1 MNRESQ
7 FEVNRGTAEYQMWEK
22 AHWVRSADAPSFHWM
37 KLDDTG
43 ATVMMHKSAIRAV
56 AVKVSDAEESIRRLL
71 KRSDLVPDAKK
82 LIEAALEAQSTGKR
96 PALDFWI

>member
-1 MNRESQ
+1 
-7 FEVNRGTAEYQMWEK
+7 
-22 AHWVRSADAPSFHWM
+22 M
-37 KLDDTG
+37 K
-43 ATVMMHKSAIRAV
+43 HESAIRAV

-71 KRSDLVPDAKK
+71 KRSDLMPDAKK

>member
-1 MNRESQ
+1 MNREEQ
-7 FEVNRGTAEYQMWEK
+7 LEINRGTWEYPCWYK
-22 AHWVRSADAPSFHWM
+22 AHWVRSADGPQFHWM

-43 ATVMMHKSAIRAV
+43 ETVTTHESAIRKTK
-56 AVKVSDAEESIRRLL
+56 KVTDAEDAIRRLL
-71 KRSDLVPDAKK
+71 TRADLAPDAKK